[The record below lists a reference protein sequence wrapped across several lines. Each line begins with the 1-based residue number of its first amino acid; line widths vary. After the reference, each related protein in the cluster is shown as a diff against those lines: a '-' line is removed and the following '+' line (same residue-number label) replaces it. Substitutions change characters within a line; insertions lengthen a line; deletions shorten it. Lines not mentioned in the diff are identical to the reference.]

1 MVTIP
6 QKLHDVLAGG
16 HNIWV
21 ATVGPDGAPNVSIKG
36 SGSLLDD
43 DRIVF
48 ADLYSRETFE
58 NLARDPR
65 VAVGVHD
72 YANRIAMQIKGHAEI
87 VDHGDLVDDMK
98 RRLAARE
105 REVEAPAGEA
115 RRDRHGRLRGG
126 PVAGAARGRG
136 GAGDRDGPGLR
147 PRRRRAR
154 GRRLSRAARAA
165 PAGRSGRRRR
175 ARAG

>member
-58 NLARDPR
+58 NLERDPR

-72 YANRIAMQIKGHAEI
+72 YANKVAMQIKGHAQI

-98 RRLAARE
+98 QRLAGVGE
-105 REVEAPAGEA
+105 KWKLPPVKHVVIVTVDSVVDLWPGPHAGE
-115 RRDRHGRLRGG
+115 
-126 PVAGAARGRG
+126 VIKVTETAGT
-136 GAGDRDGPGLR
+136 
-147 PRRRRAR
+147 
-154 GRRLSRAARAA
+154 
-165 PAGRSGRRRR
+165 
-175 ARAG
+175 